1 MNQIVAKM
9 IWATKGARH
18 SLRIVR
24 PHLHGP
30 IQPWDRSNRID
41 FDAKVEK
48 SKASSDDGHEE
59 KPGQKPR
66 DHPPAGK
73 LMPSG
78 KKDCSVDSGP
88 KPFHSAEVFAGGS
101 EDSPGG
107 VAEKKENRQIEQPH
121 HPFARAQTFDCPQ
134 TKKKPEARSS

>member
-30 IQPWDRSNRID
+30 IQPWDRSDRID

-48 SKASSDDGHEE
+48 SKASSDQGDEK

-66 DHPPAGK
+66 NHPPAGK
-73 LMPSG
+73 LMARS
-78 KKDCSVDSGP
+78 KKNGTVDGGP
-88 KPFHSAEVFAGGS
+88 EPFDSAKVFAGGPK
-101 EDSPGG
+101 DSPGG
-107 VAEKKENRQIEQPH
+107 VTEEKKNRQIEKPH
-121 HPFARAQTFDCPQ
+121 HPLA
-134 TKKKPEARSS
+134 